1 MIFFNHVNCVLRSLW
16 DSKGAGM
23 LDRVSVH
30 SSCPLNLL
38 SKYAASMSVYV
49 FCSDI
54 SLCIFCT

>member
-1 MIFFNHVNCVLRSLW
+1 
-16 DSKGAGM
+16 M